1 MSPCLGRHRD
11 EPPTTVL
18 QQPEIPEHHGSDDSK
33 SGSGHTGLPSATR
46 VDFQSRHHVP
56 IMTRVRV
63 RRPAGIRLGRRIL
76 AGPGSHGGSLN
87 REAVSFIA
95 GGHHGPSCASPNP
108 AVDQGPG
115 PARAR
120 RTGHG
125 PQHGHPRSSGPA
137 APRLTIR
144 RQAWAQ
150 RADP

>member
-95 GGHHGPSCASPNP
+95 GGHHGRVVAT
-108 AVDQGPG
+108 AGRA
-115 PARAR
+115 ARAR